1 MRARWIE
8 SLDLPELEPYRTLKR
23 PLAHR
28 EQQLFVVTNAK
39 VVQRFLQSRFQV
51 VSLLLTQEW
60 LEQLRPLLEQRPEE
74 EIPAFLGDKKLLE
87 TISGYSMHQ
96 GVLAVGRIPEQ
107 PTLAAVLAARPAPRL
122 LAAVDG
128 LNSAENLGALIRNC
142 AAFGVH
148 ALLIGETTCDP
159 FLRRSVSSSMG
170 GIFQVPM
177 IQSSNLAQTILDL
190 RAQGIRCVAAHP
202 HATGASLPD
211 TCFPRDCL
219 VVFGNEGDGIS
230 ARVLSACDAAVAVP
244 MPPAVDSLNVVSA
257 AAVFL
262 YEINRQRG
270 KLGRPGAPEL
280 NSTRD
285 GIETS

>member
-1 MRARWIE
+1 MIVRARAID

-28 EQQLFVVTNAK
+28 EQQLFVATNAK
-39 VVQRFLQSRFQV
+39 VVQRFLQSRFEL
-51 VSLLLTQEW
+51 VSLLLTPAW
-60 LEQLRPLLEQRPEE
+60 LEKLRPLLEQRPEP
-74 EIPAFLGDKKLLE
+74 EIPAFLGEKELLE

-96 GVLAVGRIPEQ
+96 GVLAVGRIPAQ
-107 PTLAAVLAARPAPRL
+107 PSLEAVIAARSGPLL
-122 LAAVDG
+122 LAAADG

-142 AAFGVH
+142 AGFGVH
-148 ALLIGETTCDP
+148 GLVIGETTCDP

-170 GIFQVPM
+170 GIFHVPM
-177 IQSSNLAQTILDL
+177 IATASLAQTILGL

-202 HATGASLPD
+202 HATGTSLPK
-211 TCFPRDCL
+211 TSFSGDCL

-230 ARVLSACDAAVAVP
+230 PAVLSACDAAVSVP

-270 KLGRPGAPEL
+270 NLNHSGR
-280 NSTRD
+280 S
-285 GIETS
+285 